1 MSSQKRNDYTEVSRK
16 SRVKMHKSGKHWV
29 RTVMSQIGF
38 IHLGKHGASE
48 SSKIKLTSVNRQ
60 ESATKLL
67 RGLVAAGA
75 VVGGGLTAE
84 QVLAEDTVIAS
95 EITTLVLANEDIV
108 DMSDVGTES
117 AVSSQ
122 SVSESEST
130 SGSESI
136 SNSESTSDSES
147 DSVSTSTSESISE
160 SESISFSESTSSSES
175 SVLSELTI
183 ASENSQSSSTTSE
196 LSESSISEST
206 TSEET
211 PQQVLEQVVSEGE
224 ILIKIAESQLS
235 TASDSDL
242 AAALAALQSD
252 IVMAKQLLGNS
263 AVTQAEIETIVS
275 SLQTNSLALG
285 TELLKDKSDNI
296 LTVSL
301 STTINSTQT
310 GFTIS
315 DFTDG
320 GTQYYW
326 SGGDSS
332 KLLNTITSIS
342 AIYDSVKGTIS
353 WTVVYDPTAV
363 LTSTY
368 WKNNGAYTG
377 IYIDTTQDSNL
388 GSPTNVLIDG
398 SSTTS
403 KSNPYVGSTSQ
414 GTEYI
419 STSKSIGITT
429 HTITFTTAYSGSTS
443 DLSTLKIKLVA
454 ASSVA
459 TSVYEDASNLKYGR
473 YNSNT
478 APYVVAND
486 AGTAIGGYFVN
497 GINQDSIPSDSTS
510 QSVSQSESV
519 SKSESVSESESLSNS
534 ISNSI
539 SESITESVSESVSS
553 SESLSDSISN
563 SISES

>member
-38 IHLGKHGASE
+38 IHLGKRSASE
-48 SSKIKLTSVNRQ
+48 SPKIKLTSANRQ

-67 RGLVAAGA
+67 RGLVAASA

-95 EITTLVLANEDIV
+95 EITTSVLANEDTV

-117 AVSSQ
+117 AASSQ

-130 SGSESI
+130 SSSESI

-196 LSESSISEST
+196 LSESSTSEST

-224 ILIKIAESQLS
+224 ILIKIAESQLA

-419 STSKSIGITT
+419 STSK
-429 HTITFTTAYSGSTS
+429 
-443 DLSTLKIKLVA
+443 
-454 ASSVA
+454 
-459 TSVYEDASNLKYGR
+459 
-473 YNSNT
+473 
-478 APYVVAND
+478 
-486 AGTAIGGYFVN
+486 
-497 GINQDSIPSDSTS
+497 
-510 QSVSQSESV
+510 
-519 SKSESVSESESLSNS
+519 
-534 ISNSI
+534 
-539 SESITESVSESVSS
+539 
-553 SESLSDSISN
+553 
-563 SISES
+563 

>member
-38 IHLGKHGASE
+38 IHLGKHSASE

-108 DMSDVGTES
+108 DMSDVGMES

-175 SVLSELTI
+175 TVLSELTI
-183 ASENSQSSSTTSE
+183 ASENSQSS
-196 LSESSISEST
+196 ST

-419 STSKSIGITT
+419 STSK
-429 HTITFTTAYSGSTS
+429 
-443 DLSTLKIKLVA
+443 
-454 ASSVA
+454 
-459 TSVYEDASNLKYGR
+459 
-473 YNSNT
+473 
-478 APYVVAND
+478 
-486 AGTAIGGYFVN
+486 
-497 GINQDSIPSDSTS
+497 
-510 QSVSQSESV
+510 
-519 SKSESVSESESLSNS
+519 
-534 ISNSI
+534 
-539 SESITESVSESVSS
+539 
-553 SESLSDSISN
+553 
-563 SISES
+563 

>member
-1 MSSQKRNDYTEVSRK
+1 M
-16 SRVKMHKSGKHWV
+16 
-29 RTVMSQIGF
+29 
-38 IHLGKHGASE
+38 
-48 SSKIKLTSVNRQ
+48 NRQ

-67 RGLVAAGA
+67 RGLVAAGS

-183 ASENSQSSSTTSE
+183 ASENSQSS
-196 LSESSISEST
+196 ST

-419 STSKSIGITT
+419 STSK
-429 HTITFTTAYSGSTS
+429 
-443 DLSTLKIKLVA
+443 
-454 ASSVA
+454 
-459 TSVYEDASNLKYGR
+459 
-473 YNSNT
+473 
-478 APYVVAND
+478 
-486 AGTAIGGYFVN
+486 
-497 GINQDSIPSDSTS
+497 
-510 QSVSQSESV
+510 
-519 SKSESVSESESLSNS
+519 
-534 ISNSI
+534 
-539 SESITESVSESVSS
+539 
-553 SESLSDSISN
+553 
-563 SISES
+563 

>member
-38 IHLGKHGASE
+38 IHLGKHSASE

-67 RGLVAAGA
+67 RGLVAAGS

-183 ASENSQSSSTTSE
+183 ASENSQSS
-196 LSESSISEST
+196 ST

-419 STSKSIGITT
+419 STSK
-429 HTITFTTAYSGSTS
+429 
-443 DLSTLKIKLVA
+443 
-454 ASSVA
+454 
-459 TSVYEDASNLKYGR
+459 
-473 YNSNT
+473 
-478 APYVVAND
+478 
-486 AGTAIGGYFVN
+486 
-497 GINQDSIPSDSTS
+497 
-510 QSVSQSESV
+510 
-519 SKSESVSESESLSNS
+519 
-534 ISNSI
+534 
-539 SESITESVSESVSS
+539 
-553 SESLSDSISN
+553 
-563 SISES
+563 

>member
-1 MSSQKRNDYTEVSRK
+1 
-16 SRVKMHKSGKHWV
+16 
-29 RTVMSQIGF
+29 
-38 IHLGKHGASE
+38 
-48 SSKIKLTSVNRQ
+48 
-60 ESATKLL
+60 
-67 RGLVAAGA
+67 
-75 VVGGGLTAE
+75 
-84 QVLAEDTVIAS
+84 
-95 EITTLVLANEDIV
+95 
-108 DMSDVGTES
+108 
-117 AVSSQ
+117 
-122 SVSESEST
+122 
-130 SGSESI
+130 
-136 SNSESTSDSES
+136 
-147 DSVSTSTSESISE
+147 
-160 SESISFSESTSSSES
+160 
-175 SVLSELTI
+175 
-183 ASENSQSSSTTSE
+183 
-196 LSESSISEST
+196 
-206 TSEET
+206 
-211 PQQVLEQVVSEGE
+211 
-224 ILIKIAESQLS
+224 
-235 TASDSDL
+235 
-242 AAALAALQSD
+242 
-252 IVMAKQLLGNS
+252 MAKQLLGNS

-419 STSKSIGITT
+419 STSK
-429 HTITFTTAYSGSTS
+429 
-443 DLSTLKIKLVA
+443 
-454 ASSVA
+454 
-459 TSVYEDASNLKYGR
+459 
-473 YNSNT
+473 
-478 APYVVAND
+478 
-486 AGTAIGGYFVN
+486 
-497 GINQDSIPSDSTS
+497 
-510 QSVSQSESV
+510 
-519 SKSESVSESESLSNS
+519 
-534 ISNSI
+534 
-539 SESITESVSESVSS
+539 
-553 SESLSDSISN
+553 
-563 SISES
+563 